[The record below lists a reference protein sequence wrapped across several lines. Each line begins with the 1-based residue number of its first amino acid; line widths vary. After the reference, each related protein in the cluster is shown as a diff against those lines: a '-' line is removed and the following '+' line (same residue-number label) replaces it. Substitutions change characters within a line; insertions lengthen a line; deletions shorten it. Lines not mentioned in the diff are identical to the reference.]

1 MKIIFLLLISSL
13 LLKKAINYTVY
24 YEIKDNFIKLLI
36 MNKLRIYSQSFDKKR
51 KLNIF
56 VSSNNINKIS

>member
-1 MKIIFLLLISSL
+1 MKIIFLLLISL
-13 LLKKAINYTVY
+13 PVLKKI
-24 YEIKDNFIKLLI
+24 IKDNFIKLLI